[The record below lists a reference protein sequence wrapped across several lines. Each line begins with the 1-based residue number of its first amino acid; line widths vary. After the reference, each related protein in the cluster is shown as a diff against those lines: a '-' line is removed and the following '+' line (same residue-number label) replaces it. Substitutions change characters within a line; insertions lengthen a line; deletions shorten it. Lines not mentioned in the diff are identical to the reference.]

1 VRQQRHYT
9 STRNLRKIAIAAAK
23 EKPASRKSAGVWE
36 MGMFDQE
43 QVIGCD
49 TGKTKTRPSLQRT
62 KSPSL
67 AAGS

>member
-1 VRQQRHYT
+1 MAV
-9 STRNLRKIAIAAAK
+9 K

-49 TGKTKTRPSLQRT
+49 TGKTRTRPSLQRT
-62 KSPSL
+62 KSPWL